1 MLAYYVRRPDG
12 VQCEAGMP
20 CYGQPMSAQRP
31 TAVTKKV
38 TLLADG
44 FLKVNAYEIEV
55 ETRDGRLVVVR
66 REVVERGNAVG
77 VLAYDPD
84 RDEVVLGNELRPGMV
99 AAGEHPFGDGLIA
112 GMIDE
117 SETAIEAA
125 VREMKEE
132 SGLDLREPRLVHPGA
147 YVSPGGT
154 SETIAIVF
162 GFVDASMAGGV
173 HGNVHEHEEIRTVIL
188 PAAEFIDRARRG
200 AINDMKTALAGWWL
214 GEYRAQPQ
222 LSPASDGPPSR

>member
-1 MLAYYVRRPDG
+1 MLAYYVGRHDG
-12 VQCEAGMP
+12 VQCAAGMP
-20 CYGQPMSAQRP
+20 CYGQPMSEPRASV
-31 TAVTKKV
+31 VTKKV

-44 FLKVNAYEIEV
+44 FLKVKAYEIEV
-55 ETRDGRLVVVR
+55 ETHDGGVVVVR

-154 SETIAIVF
+154 SEKIAIVF

-173 HGNVHEHEEIRTVIL
+173 HGNAHEHEEIRTVIL